1 MNYIIK
7 NNNPLDLLPSKGIGI
22 KIPFDGSTGINITY
36 NTKDSTRINLLNF
49 LLTGTRE
56 RIMNPN
62 FGSPIRNQIFEQIT
76 NNSIKNIEDILYN
89 YIKTYFPQIKLNKQE
104 ISSEDNSIHIYLE
117 YEIINTNINDNIQLT
132 FQT

>member
-104 ISSEDNSIHIYLE
+104 ISSEDNSIYIYLE

>member
-22 KIPFDGSTGINITY
+22 KIPFDRSTGINITY

-104 ISSEDNSIHIYLE
+104 ISSEDNSIYIYLE